1 MPLISLIHPT
11 RERKDLCLATT
22 RRWSESV
29 ERSGIEIE
37 HLVAIDAQ
45 DADAYADY
53 LRLGKEEAWFSGNHH
68 AVVMDGVRLEMG
80 EDGSIVNMP
89 TDGDDLSPFLTA
101 VTKVNRLAARA
112 KGQWLFFV
120 ADDFQPTS
128 NDWLPALKE
137 VLDRW
142 DPRWNRIVL
151 SPESDGRA
159 LVNHPILSRAFYRYQ
174 GWFFCP
180 EYLHVCVDCDLYEV
194 ATLEKALHYFPREVC
209 DKFKHYNPYL
219 STDSRWDR
227 IYAIA
232 NNAAIYAQGNRAF
245 ARRKDLLA
253 KIYANDVRERPRHGL
268 NVGCGTRPKASE
280 PTLAWIN
287 MDQAAHPGVDV
298 VRDIR
303 RGFPFSDSTFDEVLM
318 DNVLEH
324 FASEDVIFLLNEIHR
339 IAKPGARVTI
349 IVPHAQSQGAVQD
362 PTHKSFFVPRSALY
376 WNQHDTPYGGDR
388 LGISA
393 NLRHTEIQVTGDMAT
408 EAFITFKLVAEK

>member
-1 MPLISLIHPT
+1 MLISLLHPT

-22 RRWSESV
+22 RLWSDSV
-29 ERSGIEIE
+29 EDSEIEIE
-37 HLVAIDAQ
+37 HLVALDAQ

-53 LRLGKEEAWFSGNHH
+53 LRLGEEEKWFSGNHQ
-68 AVVMDGVRLEMG
+68 VVVVEGVRLEMG
-80 EDGSIVNMP
+80 EGGVISNMP
-89 TDGDDLSPFLTA
+89 SDGADTSTYLTA
-101 VTKVNRLAARA
+101 INKVNQLAARA
-112 KGQWLFFV
+112 KGQWLFFI

-128 NDWLPALKE
+128 NDWLSAMKE
-137 VLDRW
+137 TLDRW

-159 LVNHPILSRAFYRYQ
+159 LVNHPIMSRAFYRYQ

-194 ATLEKALHYFPREVC
+194 ATREKALHYLPRGVC
-209 DKFKHYNPYL
+209 EKFKHDNPYL
-219 STDSRWDR
+219 TKAGQWDR
-227 IYAIA
+227 VYSIA
-232 NNAAIYAQGNRAF
+232 NNAAIYEQGNRAF
-245 ARRKDLLA
+245 ARRKDLLS
-253 KIYANDVRERPRHGL
+253 KIYADELVRRGL
-268 NVGCGTRPKASE
+268 NVGCGTRPKPSE
-280 PTLAWIN
+280 SALAWTN

-303 RGFPFSDSTFDEVLM
+303 RGFPFADSAFDEILL

-324 FASEDVIFLLNEIHR
+324 FASDDVIFLLNEIHR
-339 IAKPGARVTI
+339 VAKPGASVTI

-376 WNQHDTPYGGDR
+376 WNQRDTPYGGMR

-393 NLRHTEIQVTGDMAT
+393 NLRHREATVTGDMAS